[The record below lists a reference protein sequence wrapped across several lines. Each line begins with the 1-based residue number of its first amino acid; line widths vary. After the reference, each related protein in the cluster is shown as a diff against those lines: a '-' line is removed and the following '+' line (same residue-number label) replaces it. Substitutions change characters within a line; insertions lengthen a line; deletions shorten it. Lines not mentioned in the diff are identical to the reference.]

1 MRVLHLTIKKKWFD
15 MIINHGKSEEYRE
28 IKLYWQKRLYS
39 KPYTHVRFKNGY
51 RGDSPFSTFSLSGIA
66 IGQGRTEWGAPEG
79 TEVFILKLGER
90 ID

>member
-15 MIINHGKSEEYRE
+15 MILSGKKLEEYRE
-28 IKLYWQKRLYS
+28 IKPYWDKRICYRL
-39 KPYTHVRFKNGY
+39 THVRFKNGY
-51 RGDSPFSTFSLSGIA
+51 RDDSAAATFRLIGIS
-66 IGQGRTEWGAPEG
+66 IGQGRIGWGAPEG